1 MPDIKVRVGQQN
13 AIKVVASSF
22 GGSLTAENAAN
33 ATNVLGGI
41 ASVTQ
46 IINSGVTTLTGPVR
60 LGSTLDVSGI
70 STFSSLG
77 VSGLAT
83 TKDLLVTG
91 IATIAGATIS
101 GGAFE
106 QLKVTGVST
115 LGITSATWL
124 EAEQL
129 SLSGITT
136 FNEDVK
142 FVGNNTNMRW
152 NHDTSDLTLWNAT
165 RLVFGDNEDF
175 QIWHGG
181 THTFLKNSET
191 GGDLRIRG
199 DKILLKRSDD
209 SGRYLEANKNQD
221 VKLFYNEIEKFA
233 TTGIGVTVLGN
244 TETQTLNVTGVSTF
258 AGIVTTSSDLYVGG
272 DLYISDDLVLDNIT
286 GNSLKITGLSTFTGN
301 ITAVDATFSGNV
313 SVAGTLTH
321 EDVTNIDSVGLITAR
336 SGVRITDGGLVVTAG
351 VSTFGG
357 DITASTYYVADN
369 IRHTGDTDTY
379 IEFNDDQIRL
389 MAGGKGI
396 LRVQESTVDT
406 LVVNDGGNNC
416 DFRVEGLNDNS
427 LIFTD
432 GGTDKV
438 GIGTSAPTAKL
449 DVNGTLNVTGL
460 STFVGYVGLNTG
472 LTVAGVTTFNQDVQF
487 PGAAYNILWDQAT
500 SKFKFDDSAQL
511 VFGTASGGDMKLF
524 HQSGN
529 STIRN
534 ETGQFRIAGNDIRLQ
549 TQNHSEDYLLA
560 VDGGSVSIFHNDV
573 KRLET
578 TASGVDITDT
588 LNVAGVSTFV
598 GVVTT
603 SSDLYIGGDLYIK
616 DDLTFDEFTAAS
628 GNITGILT
636 AATANVTGT
645 LTAGLIDGGS
655 Y

>member
-77 VSGLAT
+77 VSGLTT

-106 QLKVTGVST
+106 QLQVTGVST
-115 LGITSATWL
+115 IGITSATWL
-124 EAEQL
+124 EAQ
-129 SLSGITT
+129 
-136 FNEDVK
+136 
-142 FVGNNTNMRW
+142 
-152 NHDTSDLTLWNAT
+152 
-165 RLVFGDNEDF
+165 
-175 QIWHGG
+175 Q
-181 THTFLKNSET
+181 
-191 GGDLRIRG
+191 
-199 DKILLKRSDD
+199 
-209 SGRYLEANKNQD
+209 
-221 VKLFYNEIEKFA
+221 
-233 TTGIGVTVLGN
+233 
-244 TETQTLNVTGVSTF
+244 LNVTGVSTF
-258 AGIVTTSSDLYVGG
+258 AG
-272 DLYISDDLVLDNIT
+272 
-286 GNSLKITGLSTFTGN
+286 
-301 ITAVDATFSGNV
+301 
-313 SVAGTLTH
+313 
-321 EDVTNIDSVGLITAR
+321 
-336 SGVRITDGGLVVTAG
+336 
-351 VSTFGG
+351 
-357 DITASTYYVADN
+357 
-369 IRHTGDTDTY
+369 
-379 IEFNDDQIRL
+379 
-389 MAGGKGI
+389 
-396 LRVQESTVDT
+396 
-406 LVVNDGGNNC
+406 
-416 DFRVEGLNDNS
+416 
-427 LIFTD
+427 
-432 GGTDKV
+432 
-438 GIGTSAPTAKL
+438 
-449 DVNGTLNVTGL
+449 
-460 STFVGYVGLNTG
+460 YVGLSTG

-500 SKFKFDDSAQL
+500 SKFKFDDSAQA
-511 VFGTASGGDMKLF
+511 VWGSASGGDLKIF

-560 VDGGSVSIFHNDV
+560 VDGGSVSIFFNDV

-578 TASGVDITDT
+578 TPSGVNITDT
-588 LNVAGVSTFV
+588 LNVAGVSTFVGDAQFDGNVSVAGTITHEDVTNIDSVGLITARSGVRITDGGLVVTAGISTFGGRIVGAATSNVIPFLYSNFSDLPSASTYHGAFAHVHARGKGYFAHSSNWYELVNKEINGTIGVGTERYNIGPTNVTTLNISGVSTFV

>member
-1 MPDIKVRVGQQN
+1 
-13 AIKVVASSF
+13 
-22 GGSLTAENAAN
+22 
-33 ATNVLGGI
+33 
-41 ASVTQ
+41 
-46 IINSGVTTLTGPVR
+46 
-60 LGSTLDVSGI
+60 
-70 STFSSLG
+70 
-77 VSGLAT
+77 
-83 TKDLLVTG
+83 
-91 IATIAGATIS
+91 
-101 GGAFE
+101 
-106 QLKVTGVST
+106 
-115 LGITSATWL
+115 
-124 EAEQL
+124 
-129 SLSGITT
+129 
-136 FNEDVK
+136 
-142 FVGNNTNMRW
+142 
-152 NHDTSDLTLWNAT
+152 
-165 RLVFGDNEDF
+165 
-175 QIWHGG
+175 
-181 THTFLKNSET
+181 
-191 GGDLRIRG
+191 
-199 DKILLKRSDD
+199 SDD

-534 ETGQFRIAGNDIRLQ
+534 ETGQFRIAGNDIRL
-549 TQNHSEDYLLA
+549 
-560 VDGGSVSIFHNDV
+560 
-573 KRLET
+573 
-578 TASGVDITDT
+578 
-588 LNVAGVSTFV
+588 
-598 GVVTT
+598 
-603 SSDLYIGGDLYIK
+603 
-616 DDLTFDEFTAAS
+616 
-628 GNITGILT
+628 
-636 AATANVTGT
+636 
-645 LTAGLIDGGS
+645 
-655 Y
+655 

>member
-1 MPDIKVRVGQQN
+1 MPDIKVRIGQQN
-13 AIKVVASSF
+13 AVKVVASSF
-22 GGSLTAENAAN
+22 GGSLTAENAVN

-46 IINSGVTTLTGPVR
+46 LINSGVTTLTGPAK
-60 LGSTLDVSGI
+60 LASSLYVSGI
-70 STFSSLG
+70 STL
-77 VSGLAT
+77 SGIVT
-83 TKDLLVTG
+83 TQSDLYVGGDLYVTDDITLDEVNLRNLNVTG
-91 IATIAGATIS
+91 I
-101 GGAFE
+101 
-106 QLKVTGVST
+106 ST

-124 EAEQL
+124 ESQQL
-129 SLSGITT
+129 NLSGIST
-136 FNEDVK
+136 FNENVK
-142 FVGNNTNMRW
+142 FIGNNTNMRW
-152 NHDTSDLTLWNAT
+152 NHDTSDLTLFNNT

-181 THTFLKNSET
+181 SHTFLKNT

-199 DKILLKRSDD
+199 DVIKLAREDGSET
-209 SGRYLEANKNQD
+209 YLEANVNNE
-221 VKLFYNEIEKFA
+221 VKLFFNGNEKFA
-233 TTGIGVTVLGN
+233 TTLGGIDVTGHV
-244 TETQTLNVTGVSTF
+244 ETDTLNVSGLSTF
-258 AGIVTTSSDLYVGG
+258 VGVVTTSNDLYVGG

-286 GNSLKITGLSTFTGN
+286 GNSLKITGLSTFVGN
-301 ITAVDATFSGNV
+301 AQFDGNV
-313 SVAGTLTH
+313 SIGGTLTY

-460 STFVGYVGLNTG
+460 STFVG
-472 LTVAGVTTFNQDVQF
+472 
-487 PGAAYNILWDQAT
+487 
-500 SKFKFDDSAQL
+500 
-511 VFGTASGGDMKLF
+511 
-524 HQSGN
+524 
-529 STIRN
+529 
-534 ETGQFRIAGNDIRLQ
+534 
-549 TQNHSEDYLLA
+549 
-560 VDGGSVSIFHNDV
+560 
-573 KRLET
+573 
-578 TASGVDITDT
+578 
-588 LNVAGVSTFV
+588 
-598 GVVTT
+598 VVTT
-603 SSDLYIGGDLYIK
+603 SSDLYVGGDLYIK
-616 DDLTFDEFTAAS
+616 DDLTFDEFTATN